1 MTCSYQNCTREITN
15 VLPHLLAIPGVNWY
29 CQAHGESGRV
39 RAENIEPTHGHC
51 YDKACECEDYW
62 QPVAHF
68 SIRESSNKLERF
80 CRKCKA
86 RRLGENHTRR
96 AVGV

>member
-1 MTCSYQNCTREITN
+1 MKCRCGNEIRN
-15 VLPHLLAIPGVNWY
+15 VSPWLLAIMGVQWI
-29 CQAHGESGRV
+29 CQLCGESGRV
-39 RAENIEPTHGHC
+39 KEAKAEPTHAHC

-80 CRKCKA
+80 CRKCTA